1 MNFKRWLKEEKGG
14 GGLGAFL
21 IIVIIA
27 AAIYAVQFGPSNLL
41 YEPEPAFVEAEYIT
55 PEEQAE
61 SETPDYTQNTYSR
74 HNQISNPGK
83 AVEPEPVDTEIVNT
97 EILAHNEKPETPT
110 ESEVSTKSESKPAVT
125 TTSKT
130 KTKPKVKSNRHR
142 LSNEAL
148 VKRKLSQGKTVK
160 QIADE
165 TGLDRKYIRE
175 VKRRTQ
181 QVVW

>member
-14 GGLGAFL
+14 GGFGAFL

-41 YEPEPAFVEAEYIT
+41 YEPEPDFVETEFIS

-61 SETPDYTQNTYSR
+61 SETPEYTENNYSR

-83 AVEPEPVDTEIVNT
+83 AEELVPLDTELV
-97 EILAHNEKPETPT
+97 ARAEKPETPM
-110 ESEVSTKSESKPAVT
+110 ESEINTKGESKPEVT
-125 TTSKT
+125 TASKP
-130 KTKPKVKSNRHR
+130 KTKPKVKPKHNR
-142 LSNEAL
+142 LSNEEL
-148 VKRKLSQGKTVK
+148 IKRKLSQGKTVK

-165 TGLDRKYIRE
+165 TGLDRRYIRE
-175 VKRRTQ
+175 VKRSTQ